1 MLPVGQARQL
11 GASGKKA
18 SPGPVETACCNLHM
32 LPHGL
37 YQSLIK
43 FLPDAS
49 PITMRHKKGICSC
62 LLIRKRSTVF
72 VINMEDNNLK

>member
-1 MLPVGQARQL
+1 MSLSFPVSGADLLLLSTIHLPLGGFYETLVSSVELAGGRVLPVGQARQL

-37 YQSLIK
+37 YQSLI
-43 FLPDAS
+43 
-49 PITMRHKKGICSC
+49 
-62 LLIRKRSTVF
+62 
-72 VINMEDNNLK
+72 